1 MRYLKTEKQQII
13 INKANNKQNFTYYLK
28 NNQNRYIVGAK
39 NIFKGANPSLKCNLL
54 KDVANILKNYNFDS
68 IGGWLDKK
76 SNIYYIDANFHYNN
90 KIEALKVAKIL
101 KEIAIFDNL
110 ENKVINL

>member
-1 MRYLKTEKQQII
+1 MRYLKTEKQQLI

-28 NNQNRYIVGAK
+28 NNQNRYIVGVK
-39 NIFKGANPSLKCNLL
+39 NIFNGKNPSLKCNLL

-68 IGGWLDKK
+68 IGGWMDKK
-76 SNIYYIDANFHYNN
+76 SNIYYLDANLHYSN
-90 KIEALKVAKIL
+90 KIKALKAAKIL
-101 KEIAIFDNL
+101 NEIAIFDNL